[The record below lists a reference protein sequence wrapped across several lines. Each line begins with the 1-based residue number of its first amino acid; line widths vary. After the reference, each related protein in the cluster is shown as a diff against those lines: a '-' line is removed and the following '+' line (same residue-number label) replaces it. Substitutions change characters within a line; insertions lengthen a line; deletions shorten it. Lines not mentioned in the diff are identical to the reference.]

1 MSCTS
6 DNAVLILFKAGDSND
21 FSKASVRRLI
31 EPCMPVMAT
40 PGVTFVVE
48 DAWVLELY
56 LDLFSRKGA
65 MALLE
70 WFEMVPGTEASS

>member
-1 MSCTS
+1 
-6 DNAVLILFKAGDSND
+6 
-21 FSKASVRRLI
+21 
-31 EPCMPVMAT
+31 
-40 PGVTFVVE
+40 VVE